1 MREASPPVIVSPN
14 EDIRVM
20 YYASSTIV
28 WKVEIIFFFLAWLL
42 FSYLEGWHASMQY
55 FFSSFLL
62 VSCDWD
68 GV

>member
-28 WKVEIIFFFLAWLL
+28 WKVEIIFFF
-42 FSYLEGWHASMQY
+42 FSAVA
-55 FFSSFLL
+55 LL
-62 VSCDWD
+62 VSGRLACFNAVFLFLIPL
-68 GV
+68 GKM